1 MSLDVGPSSL
11 LAVNSPILEAIV
23 YADTTHVNCV
33 VEAEV
38 SSLGTACAWNTP
50 RSGVL
55 GQLIVEVLK
64 LHRPVSVPAVFD
76 ACTGNP
82 TRLR

>member
-38 SSLGTACAWNTP
+38 SSLETAWNTP